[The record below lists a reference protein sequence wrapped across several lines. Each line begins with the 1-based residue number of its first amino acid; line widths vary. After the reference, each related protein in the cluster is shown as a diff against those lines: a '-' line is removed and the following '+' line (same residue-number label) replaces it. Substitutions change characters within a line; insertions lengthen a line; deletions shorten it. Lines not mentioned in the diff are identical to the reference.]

1 MVVFFIF
8 QILYCVLYAALLELL
23 VVRVLCVLFLN
34 IYFFNMLSTC
44 QQKQNRQKKRQ
55 CLKIVDFFRG

>member
-44 QQKQNRQKKRQ
+44 QQKQNRQKKGS
-55 CLKIVDFFRG
+55 V